1 LLVPRYSGLRGF
13 NEIDVEGLVNLCKP
27 TVWLKTT
34 EINQILEILDDDEM
48 LQIRG
53 IQVISSDYR
62 NIIRAYKD
70 GDYDRAPQYRQLRM
84 LGEAFAN
91 GDAKEM
97 ATIANVDGDH
107 WVAVIADFT
116 SQTIYY
122 FDSAKRPINVDL
134 RGLRL
139 VDRAAPSHGI

>member
-34 EINQILEILDDDEM
+34 EINQILEILNDDEM

-70 GDYDRAPQYRQLRM
+70 GDYNRAPQYR
-84 LGEAFAN
+84 
-91 GDAKEM
+91 
-97 ATIANVDGDH
+97 
-107 WVAVIADFT
+107 
-116 SQTIYY
+116 
-122 FDSAKRPINVDL
+122 
-134 RGLRL
+134 
-139 VDRAAPSHGI
+139 